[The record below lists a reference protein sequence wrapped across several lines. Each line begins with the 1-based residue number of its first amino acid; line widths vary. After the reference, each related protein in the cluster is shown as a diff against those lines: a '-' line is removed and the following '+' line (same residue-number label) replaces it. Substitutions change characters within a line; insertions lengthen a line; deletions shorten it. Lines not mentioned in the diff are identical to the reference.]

1 MSAEGPDDFDGFDGD
16 ETAGERLDAT
26 GPRYCTYTSYDD
38 GNPVD
43 GVPWTGPGSDGAD
56 DPNGADHESSGID
69 DADGVGARI
78 ADALAE
84 VEDPEMP
91 ISVLDLGL
99 VYGVTVADGWA
110 TIDLT
115 LTYTGCPA
123 RDLLQEQ
130 VRRAVAD
137 VEGVE
142 DAEVR
147 LVWQPEWSIE
157 MVSADG
163 KERLREFGL
172 SV

>member
-1 MSAEGPDDFDGFDGD
+1 MSADGPEGFEADDP
-16 ETAGERLDAT
+16 T
-26 GPRYCTYTSYDD
+26 GPRYCTYTSYED
-38 GNPVD
+38 GEPVD
-43 GVPWTGPGSDGAD
+43 GVPWTGPRGGATD
-56 DPNGADHESSGID
+56 E
-69 DADGVGARI
+69 DGVADRI
-78 ADALAE
+78 ADALAD

-99 VYGVTVADGWA
+99 VYGVTVEDGRA

-123 RDLLQEQ
+123 RDLLQED

-142 DAEVR
+142 EAEVR
-147 LVWQPEWSIE
+147 LVWQPEWTVE
-157 MVSADG
+157 MVTDDG
-163 KERLREFGL
+163 KEQLREFGL